1 LDEKSQET
9 SVRAAGRANL
19 ATANGEAVS
28 RNGARLKWQRGALL
42 GSGSFG
48 RVYLGLNLLTG
59 GFMAVKQVELL
70 EDQIAQH
77 RAEVAALQNEIS
89 VLQTLKHANIVQ
101 YLGSSVEGS
110 CLNIFLE
117 YVPGGSISSLIKKFG
132 SDEGLPET
140 LVRYYTKQIL
150 SGLQYL
156 HSNQIIHRDIKGA
169 NILVDDKGVI
179 KLADF
184 GASKKIEEIVA
195 QVGVGDSIASLKGT
209 VYWMAPEVIKQTG
222 YGRQADIWS
231 VGCTVIEM
239 ATGLPPWSAE
249 YTDQVSALFTIATSN
264 EMPSLPGDFSEEGKD
279 FLAQC
284 FRRNPK
290 ERPNATKLLQHP
302 WLSTP
307 SVPLNPKRLSSSQ
320 RSRPES
326 LNLSTSMSR
335 FSGSFSDDYSG
346 SPRSEPSLTPNAS
359 SLMRDF
365 SFKDSPE
372 STAYGSLS
380 SQPAT

>member
-1 LDEKSQET
+1 
-9 SVRAAGRANL
+9 
-19 ATANGEAVS
+19 
-28 RNGARLKWQRGALL
+28 
-42 GSGSFG
+42 
-48 RVYLGLNLLTG
+48 
-59 GFMAVKQVELL
+59 MAVKQVELL

-77 RAEVAALQNEIS
+77 RSEVAALQNEIS
-89 VLQTLKHANIVQ
+89 VLQSLKHTNIVQ
-101 YLGSSVEGS
+101 YLGTAVEGS

-117 YVPGGSISSLIKKFG
+117 YVPGGSIASLIKKFTTMPE
-132 SDEGLPET
+132 EGLHES
-140 LVRYYTKQIL
+140 LVRNYTKQIL

-195 QVGVGDSIASLKGT
+195 QAGAGDSIASLKGT
-209 VYWMAPEVIKQTG
+209 VYWMAPEVIKQSG

-239 ATGLPPWSAE
+239 ATGRPPWSSE
-249 YTDQVSALFTIATSN
+249 YTDQVSALFTIATSDDMP
-264 EMPSLPGDFSEEGKD
+264 EMPEDFSEDGKD

-302 WLSTP
+302 WITTTS
-307 SVPLNPKRLSSSQ
+307 SHPKRASIT
-320 RSRPES
+320 RSRPGS
-326 LNLSTSMSR
+326 LNLSTSIPQR
-335 FSGSFSDDYSG
+335 YSGSIASSDEYFG
-346 SPRSEPSLTPNAS
+346 SPRSDHSSHHS
-359 SLMRDF
+359 SLNQSMPHVREL
-365 SFKDSPE
+365 SADST
-372 STAYGSLS
+372 SYGSS
-380 SQPAT
+380 TS